1 MVFLKLCKYLFCV
14 SPLPFLL
21 WKPLVFGR
29 QLERNGGRSSCFRL
43 VWYRQFVWP
52 GSSSVPVWSSLTP
65 CWSLVPLSSLTPLTP
80 PHMVSYTWFLATLSR
95 HLPVGWHTVTI
106 LAKLTKNL
114 TCRWLL
120 AWRISFTADLLLF
133 AAEFQFLEF
142 QFLMGS
148 AALQTS
154 SSLSSS
160 SSPSSSS
167 FEN

>member
-1 MVFLKLCKYLFCV
+1 METISLWSTVGTEWWPIIMFPSRVV
-14 SPLPFLL
+14 SPVRLAWFL
-21 WKPLVFGR
+21 
-29 QLERNGGRSSCFRL
+29 
-43 VWYRQFVWP
+43 
-52 GSSSVPVWSSLTP
+52 SVPVWSSLTP